1 LVSGR
6 MISRDG
12 KRWQEMWMVRAALKT
27 STKCNLEL
35 HERNK
40 RVMRTFGV
48 DILEN
53 VRFVSIRAL

>member
-1 LVSGR
+1 